1 MITRVFI
8 HGLESTSQG
17 TKGLFFRQKYPD
29 MIIEDYTGPLEERM
43 DQLNARLS
51 GGTNL
56 ILVGSSYGGLMAA
69 LYTCRNTEHVRKLIL
84 LAPALHLKAF
94 VNCHDLHLD
103 VPVHLYHGSRDNVVP
118 ADEVRL
124 IASKIFTHLDYQ
136 LVNDDHSLHRTF
148 PWIPWDKLLE
158 ASQCHSV

>member
-1 MITRVFI
+1 MITMVFI
-8 HGLESTSQG
+8 HGLQSTSRG

-43 DQLNARLS
+43 SQLNTQLS
-51 GGTNL
+51 GRMDL

-84 LAPALHLKAF
+84 LAPALHLEAF
-94 VNCHDLHLD
+94 IDCHGLHLD
-103 VPVHLYHGSRDNVVP
+103 IPVHLYHGSGDNMVP
-118 ADEVRL
+118 VDEVRL
-124 IASKIFTHLDYQ
+124 IADKIFTHLDYQ

-148 PWIPWDKLLE
+148 PGMPWGKLLE
-158 ASQCHSV
+158 AS